1 MIVRILMGLIFLVDK
16 KKLFIFI
23 IKQLS
28 NKFDLKFGV
37 VDANLGIVLAYEVFT
52 LWIWL
57 PSS

>member
-1 MIVRILMGLIFLVDK
+1 MGLIFLVDK
-16 KKLFIFI
+16 KNLFIFI
-23 IKQLS
+23 IKQIS